1 MNKVY
6 RSRGGAGP
14 DTANAAGAAS
24 PRAVAT
30 RWRRGL
36 AGLALALPLLGCA
49 QLTQTAPATK
59 PPLPAQ
65 PMAMSPLD
73 GPLFYQL
80 LVAEIE
86 LRNGRA
92 GIAFEVVLEAAR
104 RTREAQLF
112 QRAVDIALR
121 ARAGDRALEAARAW
135 RTSLPQAVE
144 PLRLQLQILAALN
157 RPGDAAEPLRALL
170 GRTEPA
176 QQPALIGSMP
186 RLFQRASEQRVVA
199 TMLEAVLLSEVRR
212 GPARASALAASG
224 RAWLQAD
231 DLMQSLRLVRQALAA
246 GPAVP
251 EAVLLAIDLMPRVP
265 AAEAL
270 VRDALAS
277 DAADPALRVAY
288 ARGLVRMQRPQLALE
303 QLEIVNRQQPALSAA
318 WLLRGALHLEL
329 REPARAEEAI
339 QRYLQVAGLP
349 DGSAGSAASAS
360 GASDEDAVPIGDDE
374 EAPGQ
379 AALSQAWLMLAQAA
393 EQRGDLAAAE
403 AYLSRVGDPQR
414 VLEVQSRRAALLAR
428 QGQLEQAR
436 ALLRSLPERDEEQ
449 ARDKLVAEAH
459 LLRDLERWAEAY
471 EVFDQAATRWPDD
484 AGLLYEQSMVAEK
497 LDRIDEMERLLRR
510 VIQLDPK
517 YAHAYNA
524 LGYSLADR
532 GLRLDEAK
540 ALIVKALELM
550 PGDPFITDSLGW
562 VEFRLGN
569 LQEARRLLQQ
579 AWDGRPDAEIGAH
592 LGEVLW
598 VMGRRDEAL
607 GIWRQAIDRDGANKV
622 LRQTLARL
630 GVQP

>member
-65 PMAMSPLD
+65 PAAMSPLD
-73 GPLFYQL
+73 GPLFYQV

-170 GRTEPA
+170 GRTDPA

-186 RLFQRASEQRVVA
+186 RLFQRASEPRVVA

-231 DLMQSLRLVRQALAA
+231 DLMQSLRLARQALAA

-471 EVFDQAATRWPDD
+471 EVFEQAATRWPDD

-497 LDRIDEMERLLRR
+497 LDRIDDMERLLRR

-569 LQEARRLLQQ
+569 LEEARRLLQQ

-607 GIWRQAIDRDGANKV
+607 GIWRQALDRDGANKV

>member
-6 RSRGGAGP
+6 RPRGGAGT
-14 DTANAAGAAS
+14 DVANAAGAVS

-49 QLTQTAPATK
+49 QLTPTAPASK
-59 PPLPAQ
+59 APLAGQ
-65 PMAMSPLD
+65 PSAMSSLD

-92 GIAFEVVLEAAR
+92 GVAFEVVLEAAR

-121 ARAGDRALEAARAW
+121 ARAGDRALDAVRGW
-135 RTSLPQAVE
+135 RTALPQAVE

-170 GRTEPA
+170 GRTDAA

-186 RLFQRASEQRVVA
+186 RLFQRASEPRAVA

-212 GPARASALAASG
+212 GPARVSALAASG

-231 DLMQSLRLVRQALAA
+231 DAVQSLRLARQALTASPAA
-246 GPAVP
+246 P
-251 EAVLLAIDLMPRVP
+251 EAVLLAIDLMPRLP

-270 VRDALAS
+270 VRDALAP

-288 ARGLVRMQRPQLALE
+288 ARGLARMQRPQVALE
-303 QLEIVNRQQPALSAA
+303 QLEIVNRQQPALAAA

-349 DGSAGSAASAS
+349 AGPAGSTPSV
-360 GASDEDAVPIGDDE
+360 GIASDEDEPSTDDDDS
-374 EAPGQ
+374 APGQ

-393 EQRGDLAAAE
+393 ELRGDLTAAE

-414 VLEVQSRRAALLAR
+414 VLEVQSRRATLMAR
-428 QGQLEQAR
+428 QGQVEQAR
-436 ALLRSLPERDEEQ
+436 ALLRSLPERDDEQ

-471 EVFDQAATRWPDD
+471 AVFEQAAARWPDD
-484 AGLLYEQSMVAEK
+484 VGLLYEQSMMAEK

-510 VIQLDPK
+510 VMQIDPK

-562 VEFRLGN
+562 LEFRRGN
-569 LQEARRLLQQ
+569 LEEARRLLQQ
-579 AWDGRPDAEIGAH
+579 AWEGRPDAEIGAH

-607 GIWRQAIDRDGANKV
+607 GIWRQALVRDSANKV

>member
-92 GIAFEVVLEAAR
+92 GIAYEVVLEAAR

-569 LQEARRLLQQ
+569 LQEARRLRQQ